1 MKIRNAMLAQNL
13 ERLMKSKKVTVADL
27 SRALGISYTT
37 INDWVHGVTYPRDE
51 KLEQLANYFGVDPDA
66 LRIGKIRRPHELADW
81 EYVSQYLE
89 DKAQVESFIRL
100 LDAYQEAD
108 TKTRKAVNVLLGIE
122 W

>member
-13 ERLMKSKKVTVADL
+13 ERLMKAKKVTVADL

-51 KLEQLANYFGVDPDA
+51 KLEQLASYFGVDPDA
-66 LRIGKIRRPHELADW
+66 LRIGKIRKPHELEDW
-81 EYVSQYLE
+81 EYISRALDDQ
-89 DKAQVESFIRL
+89 AQAEAFIRL

-108 TKTRKAVNVLLGIE
+108 AKTRKAVNVLLGIE